1 MKERTRRL
9 PRDRKDELL
18 SAALTLA
25 EKQGYMNV
33 SRAAI
38 AAKCDVS
45 EALLS
50 HHFGTMAEFR
60 RTLMRYAIQHES
72 LPVVLQGI
80 VDKNRYALKAPEALK
95 ARARAEIAA

>member
-9 PRDRKDELL
+9 PKDRKEELL
-18 SAALTLA
+18 AAALALA

-38 AAKCDVS
+38 AAKCGVS

-50 HHFGTMAEFR
+50 HHFGTMVEFR
-60 RTLMRYAIQHES
+60 RTLMRYAVAKEN

-80 VDKNRYALKAPEALK
+80 VDGNRFALKAPEAL
-95 ARARAEIAA
+95 RARACAGLKS

>member
-9 PRDRKDELL
+9 PRERQDELL
-18 SAALTLA
+18 RAALTLA
-25 EKQGYMNV
+25 EEQGYTNV

-38 AAKCDVS
+38 AAYCGVS

-72 LPVVLQGI
+72 LPVVLQGN
-80 VDKNRYALKAPEALK
+80 VDKNRYALKAPDALK

>member
-18 SAALTLA
+18 SAALALA

-38 AAKCDVS
+38 ASQCGVS

-50 HHFGTMAEFR
+50 HHFGTMTEFR
-60 RTLMRYAIQHES
+60 RTLMRYAIRKEN
-72 LPVVLQGI
+72 LAVVLQGL
-80 VDKNRYALKAPEALK
+80 VARDARALKAPDALR
-95 ARARAEIAA
+95 ARACAEIAA